1 MKRLETTS
9 RSRVLTASI
18 LEETISMANRVE
30 MLFYAS
36 IEATL
41 PTISPTQWMAIPRR
55 FIA

>member
-41 PTISPTQWMAIPRR
+41 PTISPTQWMVTPRR